1 MGVMASPRG
10 FVVRL
15 ASRSTLITRPP
26 HIIPTLYDTFQRRE
40 NKHFSRLVPRA
51 PLERCLVVERGG
63 TTHLRSVQLRCSEL
77 RVRRVCFVSVHLRP
91 KACLFPQHFYKVR
104 VRGRTSYP
112 LTYVPLTRTTIRP
125 PRTCSLTR
133 VGDTMPL
140 ETLEAQKSSC
150 SEPTPVV
157 CGVPHHQPAGLQ
169 HGRAQL
175 TNEPFGCCR

>member
-1 MGVMASPRG
+1 MSVMASPRG

-40 NKHFSRLVPRA
+40 NKHFPRLVPRA

-63 TTHLRSVQLRCSEL
+63 TTHLRSVQLRCSVA
-77 RVRRVCFVSVHLRP
+77 RAP
-91 KACLFPQHFYKVR
+91 CLFCISAPSAKGVFISPNITKYACEDAPPTPL
-104 VRGRTSYP
+104 RTPYEDYH
-112 LTYVPLTRTTIRP
+112 T
-125 PRTCSLTR
+125 RTCSLTR

-157 CGVPHHQPAGLQ
+157 WSATTSPLASSTVEHSSPTSPLDVAGD
-169 HGRAQL
+169 
-175 TNEPFGCCR
+175 T